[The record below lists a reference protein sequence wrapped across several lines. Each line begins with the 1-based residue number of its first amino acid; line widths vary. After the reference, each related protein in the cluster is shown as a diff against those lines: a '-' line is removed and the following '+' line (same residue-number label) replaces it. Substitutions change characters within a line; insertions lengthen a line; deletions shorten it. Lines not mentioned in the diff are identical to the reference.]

1 MSELVGYEFA
11 EDLTAENFINTTYSV
26 NAVHNPQII
35 FPLSHANR
43 VVRYLV
49 DIEARTQKFAE
60 EYYRHRRV
68 NIIETT
74 EEDLST
80 NILTAAS
87 IIKRL
92 NLTFSESK
100 LKKIYT
106 KKQTKKTKY
115 LPKCGM

>member
-26 NAVHNPQII
+26 NAVHDPPIL

-43 VVRYLV
+43 VIRYLV
-49 DIEARTQKFAE
+49 DIEARTQKFID
-60 EYYRHRRV
+60 EYNKNRRV

-92 NLTFSESK
+92 NLTFNEAK
-100 LKKIYT
+100 LKKLYT
-106 KKQTKKTKY
+106 KKQTKTKY